1 MLTLL
6 FFSWK
11 LVHYYWF
18 LTKSL
23 ASLWLFHFKHEVNCS
38 DNYNCL
44 IDKPLWHLFIL
55 NLNLFSKF
63 WVEVNNCLDFK
74 LVSWIS
80 NLCLPAICSW
90 SIKYMPSWVPNTRLD
105 EPDSVSWTIWYNKLL
120 RVAQHIWHTLDQM
133 CILGPILVSRTFNS
147 FMETNHKHFG
157 WCAPV
162 AVGSICCFRTHND
175 SVILIVLLSFCFCFC
190 FCFFFF

>member
-1 MLTLL
+1 VYFWIQLSIQLSLRQFVVIWRYVMSVSNFMLPFKQADMSSLNLDVIMLTLL

-55 NLNLFSKF
+55 NLNLFRKF

-80 NLCLPAICSW
+80 NLCLPALCSW
-90 SIKYMPSWVPNTRLD
+90 SIKYMPSWVPNATD
-105 EPDSVSWTIWYNKLL
+105 
-120 RVAQHIWHTLDQM
+120 
-133 CILGPILVSRTFNS
+133 
-147 FMETNHKHFG
+147 
-157 WCAPV
+157 
-162 AVGSICCFRTHND
+162 
-175 SVILIVLLSFCFCFC
+175 
-190 FCFFFF
+190 

>member
-1 MLTLL
+1 MFASHML
-6 FFSWK
+6 
-11 LVHYYWF
+11 LVNKVHA
-18 LTKSL
+18 LMG
-23 ASLWLFHFKHEVNCS
+23 
-38 DNYNCL
+38 
-44 IDKPLWHLFIL
+44 P
-55 NLNLFSKF
+55 
-63 WVEVNNCLDFK
+63 
-74 LVSWIS
+74 
-80 NLCLPAICSW
+80 
-90 SIKYMPSWVPNTRLD
+90 KYHRLD

-175 SVILIVLLSFCFCFC
+175 SVILIVLLSFCFFC
-190 FCFFFF
+190 FLFFINIIAKYFCKLNFWFYELH